1 MGNKKRR
8 EDDWVF
14 FTCFQA
20 DGIDERFTKSCGR
33 KETIR

>member
-8 EDDWVF
+8 EDDWIF

-20 DGIDERFTKSCGR
+20 DGVDERFTKPCGR
-33 KETIR
+33 KEATR

>member
-8 EDDWVF
+8 EDDWIF

-20 DGIDERFTKSCGR
+20 DRVDERFTKP
-33 KETIR
+33 